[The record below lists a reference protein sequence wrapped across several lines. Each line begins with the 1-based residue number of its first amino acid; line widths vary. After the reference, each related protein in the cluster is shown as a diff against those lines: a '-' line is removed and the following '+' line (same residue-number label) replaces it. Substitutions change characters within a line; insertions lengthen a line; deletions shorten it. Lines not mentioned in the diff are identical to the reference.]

1 MTKRRNPFE
10 TAEPANGVTKPPP
23 LPSLYDSLR
32 VASPR
37 KRNRQWEKEHQS
49 HKVVYRGVDPKLSLK
64 VKTIADDLL
73 VPAGEVARAVVEYA
87 LRAYEQGDLDL
98 YSRPNPYRMR
108 MTLFPIS
115 DSMRSVAKP
124 ARATRTA
131 KRKQPESLWRVITT
145 WRGFPPE
152 LKKELAALSSEDG
165 LNVPIGELITAL
177 LRFGLKA
184 YDSGLL
190 NLEPVQKSTTFTLAL
205 DGKK

>member
-1 MTKRRNPFE
+1 MTMRRNPFE
-10 TAEPANGVTKPPP
+10 TSESTPVAAHPT
-23 LPSLYDSLR
+23 SIYDSLR

-64 VKTIADDLL
+64 VNSIAGDLL
-73 VPAGEVARAVVEYA
+73 VPSGEVARAVIEYA
-87 LRAYEQGDLDL
+87 LRSYEQGDLDL
-98 YSRPNPYRMR
+98 HPRPNPLRLR
-108 MTLFPIS
+108 MTLFPS
-115 DSMRSVAKP
+115 PDSARSYDRPAKLS
-124 ARATRTA
+124 
-131 KRKQPESLWRVITT
+131 KLKQPESLWRIITT

-152 LKKELAALSSEDG
+152 LKRELAALASEDG

-184 YDSGLL
+184 YDNGLL
-190 NLEPVQKSTTFTLAL
+190 NLEPVQKAGTFTLAL

>member
-10 TAEPANGVTKPPP
+10 ISESTPVAVHPP
-23 LPSLYDSLR
+23 SIYDSLR
-32 VASPR
+32 VAEPR

-64 VKTIADDLL
+64 VKTIADDLHVL
-73 VPAGEVARAVVEYA
+73 SGEVARAVIEYA
-87 LRAYEQGDLDL
+87 LRGYEQGDLDL
-98 YSRPNPYRMR
+98 YPRPNPDRMR
-108 MTLFPIS
+108 MTLFPTS
-115 DSMRSVAKP
+115 DSARSYDRPK
-124 ARATRTA
+124 RLS

-152 LKKELAALSSEDG
+152 LKKELSALASDDG

-190 NLEPVQKSTTFTLAL
+190 NLEPVQKAGTFTLAL
-205 DGKK
+205 DGTK

>member
-1 MTKRRNPFE
+1 MTKRRNPFQISE
-10 TAEPANGVTKPPP
+10 STPVAVHPP
-23 LPSLYDSLR
+23 SIYDSLR
-32 VASPR
+32 VAETR

-64 VKTIADDLL
+64 VKSIADDLL
-73 VPAGEVARAVVEYA
+73 VPSGEVARVVIEYA
-87 LRAYEQGDLDL
+87 LRGHEQGDLDL
-98 YSRPNPYRMR
+98 YPRPNPDRMR
-108 MTLFPIS
+108 KTLFPKS
-115 DSMRSVAKP
+115 DP
-124 ARATRTA
+124 ARSYARYKGSS

-152 LKKELAALSSEDG
+152 LKKELSALASDGG

-190 NLEPVQKSTTFTLAL
+190 NLEPVQKDGTL
-205 DGKK
+205 DGTK